1 MHIQGDKILI
11 SVRTFGAVV
20 EWTTFLLM
28 AMMLWRS
35 RREGLFQP
43 YPVFYA
49 YVAYMM
55 LYTLVLFPIYMF
67 LPGSYSKAY
76 WSLEFATVS
85 FSLAVTW
92 EIYRIVLRSCPGV
105 YRLSGRVIA
114 VLYTL
119 ILAKFAAD
127 VSTQGIGR
135 LIPTMAELER
145 DVRFMQAVLLFVV
158 IALVLR
164 YRIPMGRN
172 AACLTFGYA
181 FFIGAEMANLALRS
195 ALGMSFQRWWEI
207 LAPLEYLA
215 MVGLWCVG
223 LWVRSPSP
231 APSQALERDYARA
244 SRDSAD
250 GVARLRGWLGGALGR

>member
-1 MHIQGDKILI
+1 
-11 SVRTFGAVV
+11 
-20 EWTTFLLM
+20 M
-28 AMMLWRS
+28 ATILWRS
-35 RREGLFQP
+35 KREGIFQP

-55 LYTLVLFPIYMF
+55 LYTLALFPIYMF
-67 LPGSYSKAY
+67 WPRLYSRAY
-76 WSLEFATVS
+76 WTLEFATILI
-85 FSLAVTW
+85 SLAVTW
-92 EIYRIVLRSCPGV
+92 EIYRIVLRSYQGV

-114 VLYTL
+114 ILYTMV
-119 ILAKFAAD
+119 LAKFAAD
-127 VSTQGIGR
+127 VSTQGIER

-207 LAPLEYLA
+207 LEPLEYLA

-223 LWVRSPSP
+223 FWVRSPGP
-231 APSQALERDYARA
+231 APSHALERDYAWA
-244 SRDSAD
+244 SRETAD
-250 GVARLRGWLGGALGR
+250 GIARLRGWLGGTPGR